1 MLFQPTNIT
10 PSTFAGVAGGTIA
23 AADPIN
29 ITWQINGNDAL
40 TALRIQI
47 FLNDAAS
54 TSVHDTGIVN
64 VSPAFYGTDQKG
76 NPTFYSYVPGDTW
89 SAWGIT
95 DGNDYKLKITQ
106 YWGGATDAAHS
117 VAQYS
122 DSAFISRTAPTL
134 TLGTVSTPVNT
145 VTQAFTAVY
154 SQAQGDSIAWIRWQF
169 GEITSGDISNLSDDN
184 VRIIDDT
191 GYINT
196 GMLAYTA
203 DGMITGN
210 QYAIKATAASA
221 NGVEVTTGW
230 FGFNVSYVEA
240 AATGDLSAEYYPHG
254 EGVLLTWAASD
265 DIPGVASEDAQYT
278 MNNGK
283 LQLED
288 GSIAWN
294 TVNGEAMSFN
304 SPFTAAWRGNVS
316 QVYKSLSSLSSE
328 GSINVIL
335 NCGNILVVGGN
346 IPGGVCYFT
355 LDQTTDEEDYE
366 EDEPSNI
373 TVTYVGYLKRNGDP
387 FDGSITCATMLD
399 ESTLFIGGDFSG
411 FGCLYDLST
420 GTPTYKSDVP
430 GLDGSVNSA
439 EIAGI
444 GQDDILYLGGA
455 FSGYVSRYSYTNRV
469 LTFVSSITG
478 ALAERVTSE
487 VYFAHPM
494 FSYDSLVAD
503 SGVVI
508 SSSNGIVIAEF
519 DLTDTTNSPAHVRLP
534 NGNTITDAVTI
545 ADLDNRGRLVIG
557 TLSHGVILA
566 YYMFPGSYF
575 MTSEYISNTTA
586 PVYCVK
592 QLPNRRIYVGGAGA
606 QVFKYDEH
614 HPEPTYLLISTELDG
629 TIKGITNTY
638 AADLLDD
645 NTLLVSTST
654 DIEKVTLLTYV
665 GGSDTEENIFEFLG
679 ELEGKL
685 ISITAE
691 AIAANE
697 NIYVRATS
705 SLDAVEIVIDSIPSS
720 LTRNNAP
727 IDGECLCLD
736 LSANGDLLIV
746 GGDFGGYGALYSING
761 STATYLTDLNGLDA
775 AISIA
780 KFSNDGSMLVVGNDT
795 EAKLYSI
802 ANNSATYITN
812 INVGFD
818 FIVFTPDD
826 NYLIGGQG
834 SLLSVY
840 STATGALVSTATV
853 SGANKLCGTFDTSGA
868 YLVVGFDTAPYGG
881 YFDFI
886 GDQLNYMGTLG
897 NLNSAV
903 TSIAFNSDGTLL
915 AAIGANYINIYNLNN
930 GAITYG
936 GSPFA
941 PTTEIYNIVFGNTT
955 NAYISAKDG
964 TLLPI
969 FSTSA
974 TLGALLTLAGFTIE
988 TAETGIQIKS
998 SGNLLASYYIPT
1010 GAQTAIVWIYVGDNS
1025 RVGATFYNG
1034 STRTSV
1040 SSPISVQQANISSI
1054 VLTAPQTADWVYVA
1068 GGYYNISA
1076 NNYTPSWNTANT
1088 YFYADFVS
1096 SLQGGT
1102 TDVPGY
1108 FNDIY
1113 RLKDGDA
1120 NAVKIGHVPTGVR
1133 QMIDFGARSSETYD
1147 YELFYNSAANAYS
1160 VPAIVNDICFAS
1172 RKYMLYEAT
1181 QDEEDPNVYHVL
1193 RYFAFQGNIA
1203 AGAVTN
1209 GNTPTWL
1216 NNFTKYRLRQPSS
1229 IMGKS
1234 GTLQALLGLTIN
1246 GQYYDSYTMQ
1256 EQLFEA
1262 SASKNTFFLKD
1273 TKGNLYNVHISQPIS
1288 QTIDTATLQKQVTV
1302 SVPWEEVGDASN
1314 VALVQYPTDEG
1325 WISNGIMS
1333 ARLNVNSNTGR
1344 LSAYYPSQYN
1354 GTTFGMR
1361 GNVLTAST
1369 PAGME
1374 HPDITLTDGMVT
1386 ATLSE

>member
-1 MLFQPTNIT
+1 MLFQLTNIT

-134 TLGTVSTPVNT
+134 TLGTVSTPVST
-145 VTQAFTAVY
+145 VSQAFTAVY

-169 GEITSGDISNLSDDN
+169 GEVTSEDISTLSDDN

-230 FGFNVSYVEA
+230 FGFDVSYVEA
-240 AATGDLSAEYYPHG
+240 AATGDLSAEYYPNG

-278 MNNGK
+278 MSNGK

-288 GSIAWN
+288 GSITWD
-294 TVNGEAMSFN
+294 TVNGEAMAFN

-316 QVYKSLSSLSSE
+316 QVYQSISSLSSE

-346 IPGGVCYFT
+346 IPGAVLYFD
-355 LDQTTDEEDYE
+355 LNGTTA
-366 EDEPSNI
+366 
-373 TVTYVGYLKRNGDP
+373 TFGGYLKHNGDP
-387 FDGSITCATMLD
+387 FDGAIRCATMLD
-399 ESTLFIGGDFSG
+399 NNTLFIGGEFSG
-411 FGCLYDLST
+411 YGCIFDISGY
-420 GTPTYKSDVP
+420 TPDYISDVAS
-430 GLDGSVNSA
+430 LDGPVNYA
-439 EIAGI
+439 EMWQGNT
-444 GQDDILYLGGA
+444 LYLGGA
-455 FSGYVSRYSYTNRV
+455 FSGYAARYSYSNGAVT
-469 LTFVSSITG
+469 LISAASG
-478 ALAERVTSE
+478 ALASALTSE
-487 VYFAHPM
+487 VYFTHPTL
-494 FSYDSLVAD
+494 FLDARTD
-503 SGVVI
+503 GGVVL
-508 SSSNGIVIAEF
+508 SYSGGVI
-519 DLTDTTNSPAHVRLP
+519 LTDFELTDYSYYGNIKLP
-534 NGNTITDAVTI
+534 NGSTFTDAIAI
-545 ADLDNRGRLVIG
+545 ADLDDQGRLVIG
-557 TLSHGVILA
+557 TLSHGVFLA
-566 YYMFPGSYF
+566 YYQYYSASIMTVQEISY
-575 MTSEYISNTTA
+575 TTD

-592 QLPNRRIYVGGAGA
+592 GLPNNRIYVGGAKA
-606 QVFKYDEH
+606 QVFKYQVSK
-614 HPEPTYLLISTELDG
+614 PTSTSLRISTELDG
-629 TIKGITNTY
+629 TIKGITDSHT
-638 AADLLDD
+638 AELLDD
-645 NTLLVSTST
+645 NTLLVPTST
-654 DIEKVTLLTYV
+654 DIEKVILTTSYE
-665 GGSDTEENIFEFLG
+665 DPETEEIITEFVGNITGTIFA
-679 ELEGKL
+679 
-685 ISITAE
+685 ITAE
-691 AIAANE
+691 AIAANGDT
-697 NIYVRATS
+697 YVRATP
-705 SLDAVEIVIDSIPSS
+705 SLDAAEIISNNTTTS

-727 IDGECLCLD
+727 LGGRCLCLAIN
-736 LSANGDLLIV
+736 ANGSLLFV
-746 GGDFGGYGALYSING
+746 GGDFDGYGALYSISNG
-761 STATYLTDLNGLDA
+761 AATYLADLDGLDS

-780 KFSNDGSMLVVGNDT
+780 KFSNDGSMLVVGNDA
-795 EAKLYSI
+795 EARLYSI
-802 ANNSATYITN
+802 ANNSAAYITN
-812 INVGFD
+812 VDVGFD
-818 FIVFTPDD
+818 FTAFTPDD

-840 STATGALVSTATV
+840 STTTGALVSTATV

-881 YFDFI
+881 YFGFI
-886 GDQLNYMGTLG
+886 GGQLNYMGTLG

-903 TSIAFNSDGTLL
+903 TSVAFNSDGTLL
-915 AAIGANYINIYNLNN
+915 ATIGANYINIYNLNN

-941 PTTEIYNIVFGNTT
+941 PATEIYNIVFSNTT
-955 NAYISAKDG
+955 NAYISAKGG
-964 TLLPI
+964 TLLPV

-974 TLGALLTLAGFTIE
+974 TLGTLLTLAGFTIE
-988 TAETGIQIKS
+988 TAETGIQIKNG
-998 SGNLLASYYIPT
+998 GNLLASYYIPT

-1108 FNDIY
+1108 YNDIY

-1120 NAVKIGHVPTGVR
+1120 NAIRVAHIPTGVR

-1181 QDEEDPNVYHVL
+1181 QDAEDPNVYHVL
-1193 RYFAFQGNIA
+1193 RYFAFQGNIV

-1288 QTIDTATLQKQVTV
+1288 QTIDITTLQKQVTV

-1374 HPDITLTDGMVT
+1374 QPDITLTDGMVT

>member
-47 FLNDAAS
+47 SLNDAAS

-64 VSPAFYGTDQKG
+64 VSPAFYGTDQRG

-117 VAQYS
+117 VSQYS

-169 GEITSGDISNLSDDN
+169 GEITSGDISALSDDN

-230 FGFNVSYVEA
+230 FGFDVSYVEA
-240 AATGDLSAEYYPHG
+240 AATGDLSAELYPNG

-288 GSIAWN
+288 GGITWD
-294 TVNGEAMSFN
+294 TVNSEAMSFN

-316 QVYKSLSSLSSE
+316 QVYKSLGSLSSE

-346 IPGGVCYFT
+346 IPGAVLYFD
-355 LDQTTDEEDYE
+355 LNGTTA
-366 EDEPSNI
+366 
-373 TVTYVGYLKRNGDP
+373 TFGGYLKHNGDP
-387 FDGSITCATMLD
+387 FDGAIRCATMLD
-399 ESTLFIGGDFSG
+399 SNTLFIGGEFSG
-411 FGCLYDLST
+411 YGCVFDIS
-420 GTPTYKSDVP
+420 GDTPIYKSDVAS
-430 GLDGSVNSA
+430 LDGPVNYA
-439 EIAGI
+439 EMWQG
-444 GQDDILYLGGA
+444 DTLYLGGA
-455 FSGYVSRYSYTNRV
+455 FSGYVARYTYSNGT
-469 LTFVSSITG
+469 LALLSTATG
-478 ALAERVTSE
+478 TLASFVTSE
-487 VYFAHPM
+487 VYFAHPII
-494 FSYDSLVAD
+494 SPDSRLFGGGVA
-503 SGVVI
+503 I
-508 SSSNGIVIAEF
+508 SSANGIIVGDLALTTQAYPYIKMPNAENF
-519 DLTDTTNSPAHVRLP
+519 
-534 NGNTITDAVTI
+534 TDAISI
-545 ADLDNRGRLVIG
+545 ADLDNNGRLVIG
-557 TLSHGVILA
+557 TLSHGVIAA
-566 YYMFPGSYF
+566 YWDNIGDSVMYSK
-575 MTSEYISNTTA
+575 YISNVTD

-592 QLPNRRIYVGGAGA
+592 QLPNNQIFVGGTSAK
-606 QVFKYDEH
+606 VFNYTIDRQ
-614 HPEPTYLLISTELDG
+614 TFTLDIDFNLAG
-629 TIKGITNTY
+629 TIQGAVNCY
-638 AADLLDD
+638 GADLLSSDVLAIANSESVD
-645 NTLLVSTST
+645 SVILTTSY
-654 DIEKVTLLTYV
+654 EEP
-665 GGSDTEENIFEFLG
+665 DTEEIITEFVGNITSTIFA
-679 ELEGKL
+679 
-685 ISITAE
+685 ITAE
-691 AIAANE
+691 AIAANGDT
-697 NIYVRATS
+697 YVRATP
-705 SLDAVEIVIDSIPSS
+705 SLDAAEIVSNNTPTS
-720 LTRNNAP
+720 LARNNAP
-727 IDGECLCLD
+727 LGGRCLCLD
-736 LSANGDLLIV
+736 VNANGDLLVV
-746 GGDFGGYGALYSING
+746 GGDFDGYGALYSISNG
-761 STATYLTDLNGLDA
+761 TATYLADLDRLDS

-795 EAKLYSI
+795 EARLYSI

-812 INVGFD
+812 VNVGFD

-853 SGANKLCGTFDTSGA
+853 SGANKLCGTFDKSGA

-881 YFDFI
+881 YFGFI
-886 GDQLNYMGTLG
+886 GGQLNYMGSLG

-903 TSIAFNSDGTLL
+903 TSVAFNSDGTLL

-941 PTTEIYNIVFGNTT
+941 PTTEIYNIVFGDTT
-955 NAYISAKDG
+955 DAYISAKGG
-964 TLLPI
+964 TLLPV

-974 TLGALLTLAGFTIE
+974 TLGTLLILAGFTIE
-988 TAETGIQIKS
+988 TTETGIQIKNG
-998 SGNLLASYYIPT
+998 GNLLASYYIPT
-1010 GAQTAIVWIYVGDNS
+1010 GAQTAIVWIYVGDNG

-1108 FNDIY
+1108 YNDIY

-1120 NAVKIGHVPTGVR
+1120 NAVKVGHVPTGVR

-1181 QDEEDPNVYHVL
+1181 QDAEDPNVYQVL

-1209 GNTPTWL
+1209 GNSPTWL

-1325 WISNGIMS
+1325 WISNGVLS
-1333 ARLNVNSNTGR
+1333 ARLNVNSSTGR

>member
-89 SAWGIT
+89 SAWGIA

-169 GEITSGDISNLSDDN
+169 GEVTSGDISTLSDDN
-184 VRIIDDT
+184 IRIIDDT

-230 FGFNVSYVEA
+230 FGFDVSYVEA
-240 AATGDLSAEYYPHG
+240 AATGDLSAEYYPNG

-288 GSIAWN
+288 GGITWD
-294 TVNGEAMSFN
+294 TVNGEAMAFN

-316 QVYKSLSSLSSE
+316 QVYKSLGSLSSE

-346 IPGGVCYFT
+346 IPGAVLYFD
-355 LDQTTDEEDYE
+355 LNGTTA
-366 EDEPSNI
+366 
-373 TVTYVGYLKRNGDP
+373 TFGGYLKHNGDP
-387 FDGSITCATMLD
+387 FDGAIRCATMLD
-399 ESTLFIGGDFSG
+399 DNTLFIGGEFSG
-411 FGCLYDLST
+411 YGCVFDISD
-420 GTPTYKSDVP
+420 TPVYISDVAS
-430 GLDGSVNSA
+430 LDGPVNYA
-439 EIAGI
+439 EMWQG
-444 GQDDILYLGGA
+444 DTLYLGGA
-455 FSGYVSRYSYTNRV
+455 FSGYVARYTYSNGT
-469 LTFVSSITG
+469 LTLLSTATG
-478 ALAERVTSE
+478 ILASFVTSE
-487 VYFAHPM
+487 VYFAHPII
-494 FSYDSLVAD
+494 SPDSRLFDGGVA
-503 SGVVI
+503 I
-508 SSSNGIVIAEF
+508 SSANGIIIG
-519 DLTDTTNSPAHVRLP
+519 DLALTTQAYPYIKMP
-534 NGNTITDAVTI
+534 NEENFTDAISI
-545 ADLDNRGRLVIG
+545 ADLDNNGRLVIG
-557 TLSHGVILA
+557 TLSHGVIAA
-566 YYMFPGSYF
+566 YWANIGNSVMYSK
-575 MTSEYISNTTA
+575 YISNVTD

-592 QLPNRRIYVGGAGA
+592 QLPNNQIFVGGTSAK
-606 QVFKYDEH
+606 VFNY
-614 HPEPTYLLISTELDG
+614 TINRQTFTLDIDFNLAG
-629 TIKGITNTY
+629 TIQGVVNSY
-638 AADLLDD
+638 GADLLSSNVLAVANAISINSVILTTSYEDPETEEIITEFVGD
-645 NTLLVSTST
+645 ITST
-654 DIEKVTLLTYV
+654 
-665 GGSDTEENIFEFLG
+665 IFA
-679 ELEGKL
+679 
-685 ISITAE
+685 ITAE
-691 AIAANE
+691 AIAANGD
-697 NIYVRATS
+697 IYVRATP
-705 SLDAVEIVIDSIPSS
+705 SLDAAEIIYNNTTTS
-720 LTRNNAP
+720 LARNDAP
-727 IDGECLCLD
+727 LGGRCLCLD
-736 LSANGDLLIV
+736 VNANGNLLVV
-746 GGDFGGYGALYSING
+746 GGDFDGYGALYSISNG
-761 STATYLTDLNGLDA
+761 AATYLADLDGLDSE
-775 AISIA
+775 ISIA
-780 KFSNDGSMLVVGNDT
+780 KFSNDGSMLVVGNSI
-795 EAKLYSI
+795 EAKLYAI
-802 ANNSATYITN
+802 ANNAATAIATVN
-812 INVGFD
+812 AGFD
-818 FIVFTPDD
+818 FIVFSPND
-826 NYLIGGQG
+826 NYVVGGKG

-840 STATGALVSTATV
+840 STSTGSLVGTATV
-853 SGANKLCGTFDTSGA
+853 SGANKLCGTFDGSGA

-881 YFDFI
+881 YFGFI
-886 GDQLNYMGTLG
+886 GGQLNYMGSLG

-903 TSIAFNSDGTLL
+903 TSVAFNSDGTLL

-941 PTTEIYNIVFGNTT
+941 PATEIYNIVFSNTT
-955 NAYISAKDG
+955 NAYISAKGG
-964 TLLPI
+964 TLLPV

-974 TLGALLTLAGFTIE
+974 TLGTLLTLAGFTIE
-988 TAETGIQIKS
+988 TAETGIQIKNG
-998 SGNLLASYYIPT
+998 GNLLASYYIPT

-1108 FNDIY
+1108 YNDIY

-1120 NAVKIGHVPTGVR
+1120 NAVKVGHVPTGVR

-1181 QDEEDPNVYHVL
+1181 QDAEDPNVYHVL

-1288 QTIDTATLQKQVTV
+1288 QTIDITTLQKEVTV
-1302 SVPWEEVGDASN
+1302 SVPWEEVGDASS

-1325 WISNGIMS
+1325 WISNGVLS